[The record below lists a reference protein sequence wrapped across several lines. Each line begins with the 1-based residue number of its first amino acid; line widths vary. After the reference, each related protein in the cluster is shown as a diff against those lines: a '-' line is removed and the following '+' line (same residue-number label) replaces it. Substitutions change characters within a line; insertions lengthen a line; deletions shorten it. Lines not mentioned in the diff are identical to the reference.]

1 MGVVEMN
8 IQYNNKTDLLY
19 MRMDEGEHTVVNKRI
34 ADDIVID
41 IDEGGKIIG
50 IEILDASKN
59 INLKSLLPVNYDIAS

>member
-1 MGVVEMN
+1 MN

-41 IDEGGKIIG
+41 IDEAGKIIG

-59 INLKSLLPVNYDIAS
+59 MNLKNLLPVNYNIAS